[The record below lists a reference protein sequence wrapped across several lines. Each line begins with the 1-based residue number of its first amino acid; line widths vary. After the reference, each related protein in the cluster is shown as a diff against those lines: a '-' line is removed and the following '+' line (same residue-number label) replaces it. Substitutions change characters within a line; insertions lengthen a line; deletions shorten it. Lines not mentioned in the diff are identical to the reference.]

1 MSLAQPQTKQ
11 WTWTEALCGVVPPV
25 ITPLKQNGEV
35 DEGAAGALVN
45 HVLEAGCSGIF
56 AIGGCGLGPW
66 LTTEERSVALRA
78 VVAATDGR
86 VPVLAGCMLPATGP
100 AREAARRAEAEGADA
115 IVAGTPYYNSVA
127 TAEQLRHVEAI
138 LAAVKLPVV
147 LYNIPQCT
155 GYPIYPDTVAGLA
168 REPRVLAI
176 KDTSAD
182 MTVFQSHL
190 ALKRQRP
197 DFRVLQGAERVMA
210 ASMLLGGD
218 GVIAGLA
225 NVAPHYFVDLVR
237 AGHRGDIQTCL
248 QLQER
253 ITDLYSLF
261 FQGQLLAALIA
272 ACGDL
277 GFGSG
282 RPSEPYSTPNTAQ
295 RDEIRTVLRR
305 HGLLKDVAAQASFVH
320 A

>member
-1 MSLAQPQTKQ
+1 MSLAEEQTRQ
-11 WTWTEALCGVVPPV
+11 WTWSEALRGVVPPV
-25 ITPLKQNGEV
+25 ITPLKANGDV
-35 DEGAAGALVN
+35 DEAAAGALVE

-78 VVAATDGR
+78 IVAAARGR
-86 VPVLAGCMLPATGP
+86 VPVMAGCMLPATGP

-127 TAEQLRHVEAI
+127 SAEQLRHVEAI
-138 LAAVKLPVV
+138 LAAVSLPVM

-155 GYPIYPDTVAGLA
+155 GYPIYTDVVASLA
-168 REPRVLAI
+168 REPRVLGI

-182 MTVFQSHL
+182 ITIFQGHL
-190 ALKRQRP
+190 ALKKQRP

-225 NVAPHYFVDLVR
+225 NVAPRYFVDLVR
-237 AGHRGDIQTCL
+237 AGHRGDAATCL
-248 QLQER
+248 SLQER

-282 RPSEPYSTPNTAQ
+282 RPSEPYETPNTAQ
-295 RDEIRTVLRR
+295 REEIRTVLRR
-305 HGLLKDVAAQASFVH
+305 HGLLKEAAVLGA
-320 A
+320 